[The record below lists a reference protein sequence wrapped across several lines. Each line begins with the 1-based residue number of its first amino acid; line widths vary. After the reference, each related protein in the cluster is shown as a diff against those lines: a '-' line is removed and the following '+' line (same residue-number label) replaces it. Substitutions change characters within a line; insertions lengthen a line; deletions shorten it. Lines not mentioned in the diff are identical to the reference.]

1 MHWTGHPAYLTC
13 LYAHGFD
20 LGVLEYVTVSGPGGR
35 RRLNIL
41 SANDALAIAE
51 PAGPHL
57 PDGDYSIEGASVNG
71 IRPLGQLRI
80 SSSSKTVTVT
90 DAPQLKRPFTL
101 AIFANPGLLSTD
113 GAVRPD
119 PIASDAAKYNQALG
133 EVIASLMFSRED
145 LLREA
150 ARSGRL
156 RVQFLT
162 LSSPASVEA
171 LVEEVMPNIARPR
184 QPEIA
189 AYLAARSLDCDVA
202 LVLQGSLDF
211 TRASA
216 RFTVDSFA
224 DGVVQFDYDGR
235 KFKHGRATE
244 WPGTATV
251 SFFSFDI
258 SHTPLHEFGHAAS
271 EVKNGQVTDL
281 YHDTLNGAPLVVNKK
296 SRRPIPTNFAAYNR
310 RRFNSDKSRNH
321 LGYDTGWSSYHPE
334 LRHTDEPNLMDDYW
348 QAHSDPRQ
356 CTFDRLTYAWL
367 ADRIKA
373 KAR

>member
-1 MHWTGHPAYLTC
+1 M
-13 LYAHGFD
+13 
-20 LGVLEYVTVSGPGGR
+20 
-35 RRLNIL
+35 RL
-41 SANDALAIAE
+41 
-51 PAGPHL
+51 
-57 PDGDYSIEGASVNG
+57 
-71 IRPLGQLRI
+71 
-80 SSSSKTVTVT
+80 SSSSKSVTVT
-90 DAPQLKRPFTL
+90 DAPQLQRPFTL

-133 EVIASLMFSRED
+133 DVIASIMFSRED

-150 ARSGRL
+150 ARSGHL
-156 RVQFLT
+156 RIQFLT
-162 LSSPASVEA
+162 SSSPAAVEA

-216 RFTVDSFA
+216 RFTVDSFS
-224 DGVVQFDYDGR
+224 DGVVEFDYDGR
-235 KFKHGRATE
+235 RFKHGLATE
-244 WPGTATV
+244 TPGTATV

-271 EVKNGQVTDL
+271 EVKNGQVIDL
-281 YHDTLNGAPLVVNKK
+281 YHDKLNAAPLVVNKK
-296 SRRPIPTNFAAYNR
+296 SHRPIPKVFAAYQKRN
-310 RRFNSDKSRNH
+310 FNSDKSRNH
-321 LGYDTGWSSYHPE
+321 LGYNSSWSSYHPE
-334 LRHTDEPNLMDDYW
+334 LRHSDEPNLMDDYW
-348 QAHSDPRQ
+348 QAHSDPRH
-356 CTFDRLTYAWL
+356 CTFDKLTYEWL